1 MILLVHG
8 EPLGRERVKMW
19 RGKRASNGVCF
30 RGYNPVKRSMDCPIH
45 QQIEIYVYD
54 TKCLLDIKDK
64 QPYPKR
70 AMVNKVH
77 PHRTF

>member
-1 MILLVHG
+1 M
-8 EPLGRERVKMW
+8 
-19 RGKRASNGVCF
+19 
-30 RGYNPVKRSMDCPIH
+30 KRSMDCPIH

-64 QPYPKR
+64 QPYLKR

-77 PHRTF
+77 RPPCDSCICKVS

>member
-1 MILLVHG
+1 M
-8 EPLGRERVKMW
+8 
-19 RGKRASNGVCF
+19 
-30 RGYNPVKRSMDCPIH
+30 KRSMDCPIH